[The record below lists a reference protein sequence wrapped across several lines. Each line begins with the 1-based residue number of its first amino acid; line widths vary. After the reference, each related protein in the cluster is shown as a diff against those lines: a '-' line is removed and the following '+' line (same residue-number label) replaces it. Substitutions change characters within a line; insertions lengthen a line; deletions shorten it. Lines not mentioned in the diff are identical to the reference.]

1 MTLQVIGY
9 MENQNPVAYKSFQV
23 TVVTFNSDLRM
34 GSVFPASGGDNFS
47 CILHRM

>member
-23 TVVTFNSDLRM
+23 TVVSL
-34 GSVFPASGGDNFS
+34 SIV
-47 CILHRM
+47 I